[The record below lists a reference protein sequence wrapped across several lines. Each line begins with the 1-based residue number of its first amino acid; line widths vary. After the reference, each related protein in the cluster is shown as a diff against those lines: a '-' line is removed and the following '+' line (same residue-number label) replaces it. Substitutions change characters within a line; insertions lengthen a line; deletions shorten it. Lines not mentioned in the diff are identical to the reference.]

1 LSDPHRATDGG
12 FQTPNGRGRSAARIV
27 GVEGYDAAVRKVL
40 IQADDELIERAKER
54 AAQRGMSFARF
65 AREAIEKEVGP
76 QLERR
81 TQLIGAFESGHRNTG
96 RRSARTPRV
105 PARRWR

>member
-1 LSDPHRATDGG
+1 MAMGGG
-12 FQTPNGRGRSAARIV
+12 FGAPNGRGRRPARDV
-27 GVEGYDAAVRKVL
+27 GVAGYDAAVRKVL
-40 IQADDELIERAKER
+40 IQAEEELIERAKER
-54 AAQRGMSFARF
+54 AAQRGVSFARF

-76 QLERR
+76 QREKR
-81 TQLIGAFESGHRNTG
+81 TQLIGAFESGQRNTG

>member
-1 LSDPHRATDGG
+1 M
-12 FQTPNGRGRSAARIV
+12 GRRPARH
-27 GVEGYDAAVRKVL
+27 VENPGYDAAVRKVL
-40 IQADDELIERAKER
+40 IQADEELIERAKER
-54 AAQRGMSFARF
+54 AAQRGVSFARF

-76 QLERR
+76 QREKR